1 MRSLIEL
8 TSRSFEEELV
18 DIRFLLD
25 KEVTDL
31 QERRSLL
38 EEAAQSGDA
47 AAWEEVKSSFTV
59 NPVAG
64 LPHVASQLMSD
75 FSSEKS
81 NFKLAMGSDSNAED
95 DAVQW
100 IATVPAS
107 EDPFAKLLMCRLL
120 CKGGLK
126 QAPSLEKVQ
135 PEKDL
140 EAQKCEKNK
149 ETEIEEEEEE
159 EYEEGLQWEE
169 RSNTLDHLS
178 AEEMAARLRIGSVV
192 GRGRDW
198 QGTDSS
204 MRSGKVKNI
213 EAGKVTVQWS
223 CGVRGTYNMG
233 AEGQYCLK
241 LFANHLENGWGVLS
255 RGTPES
261 LNCDKLSGSNDIKEK
276 TSLLT
281 SGRLKNVRALLSLR
295 CTSPGW
301 SRQVLQQ
308 AAADLEDL
316 VLVNPEQQHLDV
328 VQDMPRL
335 RKLVL
340 MGAGKLVAPLPPG
353 LEELYLQTVNRDQLL
368 VVAKLPALRRL
379 EVGCHF
385 SDPVPE
391 VPFPRALPPAGL
403 RWLRCGLYPLRTALR
418 LMRAHRATLEV
429 VELVAASREPYGC
442 PDLATELGRCRLR
455 RLKRL
460 IFLRETGKKFCKHDA
475 LDCSKQ
481 KFQVW
486 DVLMTLGILTVVE
499 CSLCD

>member
-1 MRSLIEL
+1 MAKMRSLIEL

-59 NPVAG
+59 NP
-64 LPHVASQLMSD
+64 
-75 FSSEKS
+75 
-81 NFKLAMGSDSNAED
+81 AED

-340 MGAGKLVAPLPPG
+340 MGAGKL
-353 LEELYLQTVNRDQLL
+353 TVNRDQLL